1 MFAYETH
8 KMTDR
13 LPDPMIDA
21 MMRYAYEL
29 GNICLHWQTNE
40 KEKIWLKSIWWGI
53 ALLTVIAISGCS
65 AASKETTAEANT

>member
-1 MFAYETH
+1 MGAYHEDLKENKLSGGVRLETH

-29 GNICLHWQTNE
+29 GNY
-40 KEKIWLKSIWWGI
+40 
-53 ALLTVIAISGCS
+53 LLTL
-65 AASKETTAEANT
+65 AN